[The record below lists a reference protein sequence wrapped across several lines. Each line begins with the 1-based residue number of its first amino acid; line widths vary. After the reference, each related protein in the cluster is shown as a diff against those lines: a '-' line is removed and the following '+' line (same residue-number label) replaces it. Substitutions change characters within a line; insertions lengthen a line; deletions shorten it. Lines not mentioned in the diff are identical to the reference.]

1 MSDIV
6 FGIKTRIGI
15 LIGANAENEDFQ
27 REAFRSAS
35 AYKLLSCIDVNFDS
49 GLSALAKWLPYQ
61 VYCSRFYGRAG
72 YYQISGAYGFRDQL
86 QDCLTMLYI
95 DCAAV
100 KKHIIRCEEHQFA
113 DGDVMHW
120 WHEPFF

>member
-1 MSDIV
+1 MRKM
-6 FGIKTRIGI
+6 KTFKEKRFARQARI
-15 LIGANAENEDFQ
+15 N
-27 REAFRSAS
+27 
-35 AYKLLSCIDVNFDS
+35 YDS

-100 KKHIIRCEEHQFA
+100 KNILFVAQNINLPPATLCTGGTNLFSE
-113 DGDVMHW
+113 
-120 WHEPFF
+120 